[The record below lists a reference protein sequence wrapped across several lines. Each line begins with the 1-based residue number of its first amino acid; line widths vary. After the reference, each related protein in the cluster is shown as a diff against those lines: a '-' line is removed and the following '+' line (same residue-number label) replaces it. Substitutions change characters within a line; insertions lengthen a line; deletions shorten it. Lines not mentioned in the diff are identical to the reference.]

1 MSAGTT
7 GVDEVAV
14 AEASRAASRRGGD
27 EDDGAALGSS
37 SSRSR
42 SNRGRE
48 GRGEIFSGGVG
59 VWARVSSLV
68 GGYGGEVAGRL
79 GRPVRAAEASW
90 ATWPSRG
97 GGSVVLLL
105 FYFPFIFFFLF
116 IFLSVLF
123 NLKYLCLF

>member
-68 GGYGGEVAGRL
+68 GGYGGEVAGWPA
-79 GRPVRAAEASW
+79 GPGGWPSW
-90 ATWPSRG
+90 ATAQG
-97 GGSVVLLL
+97 GFLL
-105 FYFPFIFFFLF
+105 FFIVLGFSFSVLFFLFFIFFYYFF
-116 IFLSVLF
+116 SV
-123 NLKYLCLF
+123 

>member
-48 GRGEIFSGGVG
+48 GRGEIFSGVWVFGLGFPPWWGVM
-59 VWARVSSLV
+59 
-68 GGYGGEVAGRL
+68 EGR
-79 GRPVRAAEASW
+79 
-90 ATWPSRG
+90 
-97 GGSVVLLL
+97 
-105 FYFPFIFFFLF
+105 
-116 IFLSVLF
+116 
-123 NLKYLCLF
+123 

>member
-68 GGYGGEVAGRL
+68 GGYGGEVAGRPA
-79 GRPVRAAEASW
+79 GPGGWPSW
-90 ATWPSRG
+90 ATARG
-97 GGSVVLLL
+97 VSLFFIVLGFSFSVL
-105 FYFPFIFFFLF
+105 FFLF
-116 IFLSVLF
+116 LFSFIISFLF
-123 NLKYLCLF
+123 KFI